1 MTRHASNASLAN
13 LVQQMAKMSAQRELR
28 ELERSLLEL
37 VGVLLRQH
45 GVRFYSLR
53 GSDQDLEVRLLHR
66 LDPQGDYHK
75 VQPRQWHAPDQRMRE
90 AILRSDDMP
99 GPWHQGDTTWQVIR
113 QRNRR
118 MALLVVE
125 NGPLDVQ
132 EESFLAAIV
141 LIHENYLRLL
151 YDAERDMLTGLLNRR
166 SFDTR
171 LYELMSQP
179 GSQYTL
185 ALLDIDH
192 FKQINDRFGHIVGD
206 EVLLRISQLMT
217 DTLGKGVLFY
227 RYGGEEFAAL
237 LRPDDN
243 SEQQRLDMLRQRIA
257 DTEFPQVGRVTLSI
271 GHVRIDRQP
280 LPANVVE
287 QADKA
292 LYHAK
297 EHGRNQVVDYAE
309 LLLQGVVS
317 ADSWPQGD
325 IELF

>member
-1 MTRHASNASLAN
+1 MSKPAAN
-13 LVQQMAKMSAQRELR
+13 PNIAYLVKQMAKMSAQRELR

-37 VGVLLRQH
+37 VGELLRGH

-53 GSDQDLEVRLLHR
+53 GGDQQLEVRLLHR
-66 LDPQGDYHK
+66 LDEQGNYHK
-75 VQPRQWHAPDQRMRE
+75 VSPRHWHAPDQHMRE
-90 AILRSDDMP
+90 AILRSDDTP
-99 GPWHQGDTTWQVIR
+99 GPWHQDNTTWQVIR

-118 MALLVVE
+118 MALVVVE
-125 NGPLDVQ
+125 NGPLDAQ
-132 EESFLAAIV
+132 EENFLAAIV

-171 LYELMSQP
+171 LYELMSLP
-179 GSQYTL
+179 ESRYTL
-185 ALLDIDH
+185 ALLDVDH
-192 FKQINDRFGHIVGD
+192 FKRINDRFGHIVGD
-206 EVLLRISQLMT
+206 EVLLRLSQLMT
-217 DTLGKGVLFY
+217 ETLGSSARCY

-237 LRPDDN
+237 LPISDT
-243 SEQQRLDMLRQRIA
+243 SAHARLEALRQRIA
-257 DTEFPQVGRVTLSI
+257 DSEFPQVGRVTLSI
-271 GHVRIDRQP
+271 GHVRIERQP

-297 EHGRNQVVDYAE
+297 EQGRNRVADYAE
-309 LLLQGVVS
+309 LLQQGL
-317 ADSWPQGD
+317 AQPDSWPQGD

>member
-1 MTRHASNASLAN
+1 MSKPAAN
-13 LVQQMAKMSAQRELR
+13 PNIAHLVQQMAKMSAQREQR

-37 VGVLLRQH
+37 VGELLREH
-45 GVRFYSLR
+45 AVRFYELR
-53 GSDQDLEVRLLHR
+53 GDDQHLEVRLLHR
-66 LDPQGDYHK
+66 LDAQGNYHK
-75 VQPRQWHAPDQRMRE
+75 VSPRHWHAPDKTMRE
-90 AILRSDDMP
+90 AIRRSDDTP
-99 GPWHQGDTTWQVIR
+99 EPWHRGDTTWQVIR

-118 MALLVVE
+118 MALIVVE
-125 NGPLDVQ
+125 NGPLDAQ
-132 EESFLAAIV
+132 EENFLAAIV

-171 LYELMSQP
+171 LYELLSLP
-179 GSQYTL
+179 DTRYTL
-185 ALLDIDH
+185 ALLDVDH

-206 EVLLRISQLMT
+206 EVLLRLSQLMT
-217 DTLGKGVLFY
+217 ETLGTGTRCY

-237 LRPDDN
+237 LPVTDTTAHA
-243 SEQQRLDMLRQRIA
+243 RLEALRERIA
-257 DTEFPQVGRVTLSI
+257 GSDFPQVGRVTLSI
-271 GHVRIDRQP
+271 GHVCIERQP

-292 LYHAK
+292 LYQAK
-297 EHGRNQVVDYAE
+297 EQGRNRVVDYAE
-309 LLLQGVVS
+309 LLQLGLVQ